1 MSAITKAQLF
11 LLDIIAHND
20 WVRPIYFSITSGQE
34 SYMGLEKYLF
44 QEGMA
49 YHLLPIN
56 ANSKDGYTG
65 EVNTEV
71 MYNNFMNK
79 FQWGNMND
87 PKVYLDETNLR
98 LAKNLRGIVSGRLA
112 TYLLYENKKDSA
124 IRVLDKAMIE
134 MPENKVPYD
143 IFIIPIIEG
152 YLKADAIDK
161 ATPIMKRTAD
171 VAIEYLNYI
180 YSLPDKKHRLLA
192 VEKQQYL
199 FMLQS
204 MLRFADEYQIN
215 DITDTYMKQFEH
227 FYQLYATR
235 G

>member
-1 MSAITKAQLF
+1 
-11 LLDIIAHND
+11 
-20 WVRPIYFSITSGQE
+20 
-34 SYMGLEKYLF
+34 MGLEKYLF
-44 QEGMA
+44 QEGMT
-49 YHLLPIN
+49 YHLLPIKAN
-56 ANSKDGYTG
+56 AVDGYTG
-65 EVNTEV
+65 SVNTDA

-87 PKVYLDETNLR
+87 PRVYLDETNLR
-98 LAKNLRGIVSGRLA
+98 LAKNLRGIVSGRLS

-124 IRVLDKAMIE
+124 IKVLDKAMLE
-134 MPENKVPYD
+134 MPENQVPYD
-143 IFIIPIIEG
+143 IFILPIIEN
-152 YLKADAIDK
+152 YLKAGAIDK
-161 ATPIMKRTAD
+161 AKPIMKRTAD

-180 YSLPDKKHRLLA
+180 YSLPDKKHKLLD

-204 MLRFADEYQIN
+204 ILRNADQYKLN

-227 FYQLYATR
+227 FYQLYSTR